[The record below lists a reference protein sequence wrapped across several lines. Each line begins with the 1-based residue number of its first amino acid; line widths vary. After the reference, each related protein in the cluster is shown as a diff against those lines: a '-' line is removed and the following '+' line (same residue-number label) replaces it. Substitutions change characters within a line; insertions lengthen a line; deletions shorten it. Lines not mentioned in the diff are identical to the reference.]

1 MLLLFNTVILLNIL
15 AFAVYGCLAIFS
27 NHMVDEF
34 ERYGLAKFR
43 VLVGILEVLGAT
55 GQLVGLFFAPFLVA
69 AASAGLSL
77 LMLLGVATRIRIGD
91 PIPLI
96 LPAMILMII
105 NGAICAASLL

>member
-1 MLLLFNTVILLNIL
+1 MHLLFNTVVLVNVLV
-15 AFAVYGCLAIFS
+15 FAIYGSLAIFA

-34 ERYGLAKFR
+34 ERYRLSKFR
-43 VLVGILEVLGAT
+43 VMVGVLEVLGAT
-55 GQLVGLFFAPFLVA
+55 GQLVGLFFTPFLV

-96 LPAMILMII
+96 LPAFILMII